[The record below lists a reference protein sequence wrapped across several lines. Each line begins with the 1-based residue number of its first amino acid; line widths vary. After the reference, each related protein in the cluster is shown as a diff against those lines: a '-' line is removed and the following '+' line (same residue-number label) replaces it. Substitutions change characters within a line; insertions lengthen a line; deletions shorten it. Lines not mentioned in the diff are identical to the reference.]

1 MRGREGGMR
10 EKARYERG
18 GRYETRQR
26 YEARREGVY
35 GCSDVARRWIG
46 TRWIGTRSAGTRS
59 VGRTWVGKR
68 WVGALVLQL
77 EREIPVV
84 PVEGVFLVSVGATV
98 LEE

>member
-1 MRGREGGMR
+1 MRGREGGMG
-10 EKARYERG
+10 EKASRYERG

-35 GCSDVARRWIG
+35 GCADVSRRWMRR
-46 TRWIGTRSAGTRS
+46 RWVRR
-59 VGRTWVGKR
+59 R

-77 EREIPVV
+77 ERESPVV
-84 PVEGVFLVSVGATV
+84 PVEGVFLVSVDATV